1 MREGKMGERKKRK
14 EKERFGERERCGEKS
29 DVDSTFQIYA
39 ILLDVIFVRKY
50 CK

>member
-1 MREGKMGERKKRK
+1 MEREKKRK
-14 EKERFGERERCGEKS
+14 EKERFGERCGEKS

-39 ILLDVIFVRKY
+39 ILLDAIFVRKY